1 MVNSWNSFI
10 PSTRLKEHACLTRR
24 KRRKQHKQHSK
35 FHMLKNHMCYYGQDC
50 TSNVGKLLGN
60 SWRVYLSYVLD
71 DNWLLSAA

>member
-1 MVNSWNSFI
+1 
-10 PSTRLKEHACLTRR
+10 
-24 KRRKQHKQHSK
+24 
-35 FHMLKNHMCYYGQDC
+35 MLKNHMCYYGQDC